1 MEGYIKNNSP
11 TWRHALK
18 RSVGPGEKIS
28 LDDLYEQYGIKHD
41 IKEGDQFV
49 NWLRQVK
56 LRNSDIWEIRYK
68 VAGAKDDAKKEDQP
82 ELDSKA
88 KKSVMKST
96 QSTPFVKVKDN
107 PEELAQ
113 LSVRQAREIIPQFTD
128 QKTLR
133 YALNMASQL
142 SNRDT
147 LCRMLRK
154 RIQELELS
162 RR

>member
-1 MEGYIKNNSP
+1 MEGYIKNTSP

-41 IKEGDQFV
+41 IKEGSQFV

-56 LRNSDIWEIRYK
+56 LRNTDIWEIKYK
-68 VAGAKDDAKKEDQP
+68 ESKSKKE
-82 ELDSKA
+82 
-88 KKSVMKST
+88 KKIESSVEDKKLLTKST
-96 QSTPFVKVKDN
+96 QSSPFVKIEDN
-107 PEELAQ
+107 PEELAH
-113 LSVRQAREIIPQFTD
+113 LSVRQARDIIPKSTD
-128 QKTLR
+128 QKMLK

-142 SNRDT
+142 SNKDT

>member
-41 IKEGDQFV
+41 IEEGDQFV

-56 LRNSDIWEIRYK
+56 LRNTDIWEIKYK
-68 VAGAKDDAKKEDQP
+68 ESKSKKEKKIESSVEAKKP
-82 ELDSKA
+82 LT
-88 KKSVMKST
+88 KST
-96 QSTPFVKVKDN
+96 QLAPFVKIEDN

-113 LSVRQAREIIPQFTD
+113 LSVRQARDIIPKSTD
-128 QKTLR
+128 QKMLK

-142 SNRDT
+142 SNKDT

>member
-1 MEGYIKNNSP
+1 MEGYIKNTSP

-41 IKEGDQFV
+41 IKEGSQFV

-56 LRNSDIWEIRYK
+56 LRNTDIWEIKYK
-68 VAGAKDDAKKEDQP
+68 ESKSKKEKKIESSVEAKK
-82 ELDSKA
+82 LLT
-88 KKSVMKST
+88 KST
-96 QSTPFVKVKDN
+96 QSSPFVKIEDN
-107 PEELAQ
+107 PEELAH
-113 LSVRQAREIIPQFTD
+113 LSVRQARDIIPKSTD
-128 QKTLR
+128 QKMLK

-142 SNRDT
+142 SNKDT